1 MPALSREAILEAV
14 RQLPPEEQR
23 ALALEILQALAPIPT
38 ASARRELPPAPDP
51 RSASAMDLR
60 GIAKTDEP
68 IDDARSLDES
78 RTERYS

>member
-1 MPALSREAILEAV
+1 MAAINREEILEAV
-14 RQLPPEEQR
+14 HQLPPEEQR
-23 ALALEILQALAPIPT
+23 ALALEILQTLAPTPAAT
-38 ASARRELPPAPDP
+38 VRRALPPAPDP
-51 RSASAMDLR
+51 RSASAMALR